1 MTDDDD
7 IFPPP
12 SSKCTDAIYDSGFIK
27 VDLPP
32 GKVLTLYKEYDGDYF
47 SIYEIRVSQMPNL
60 LEYASVV
67 IPTYP
72 ASDS

>member
-32 GKVLTLYKEYDGDYF
+32 GKVLTLYKE
-47 SIYEIRVSQMPNL
+47 
-60 LEYASVV
+60 
-67 IPTYP
+67 
-72 ASDS
+72 